1 VTTTT
6 PPTRGSFAA
15 LYEASRSLSHDVAP
29 RQLRLSQ
36 LEPNPNQPRTQFLE
50 GSIEELAASIRV
62 HGLLQPILVR
72 PHPHHGAGRYEII
85 AGERRFHAC
94 RLAGLEAVPVVIR
107 QLDDAT
113 ARQAALIENLQREN
127 ITPLEE
133 AAVLK
138 QILEE
143 TGLSHREVGER
154 IGKSKAYVEQ
164 RVRLLRYPEE
174 VRSALARRP
183 AGEGAA
189 FGPGHAKA
197 VVQLSDIEARQA
209 LIAEVE
215 RKGLTVRDV
224 ERRVQRLLQ
233 GPVRPVATPAAAAPE
248 AVELAGLAV
257 CRLLAEAAAAGASS
271 VDRATLRRALEADLA
286 RL

>member
-1 VTTTT
+1 MTTTP

-36 LEPNPNQPRTQFLE
+36 LEPNPQQPRTQFPT

-72 PHPHHGAGRYEII
+72 PHPHLGNGRYEIV

-133 AAVLK
+133 AVVLK
-138 QILEE
+138 QILDE

-174 VRSALARRP
+174 VRTALTRRP
-183 AGEGAA
+183 DPEGAT
-189 FGPGHAKA
+189 FGPGHARA
-197 VVQLSDIEARQA
+197 VVQLQDAAARQA
-209 LIAEVE
+209 LIAEIE
-215 RKGLTVRDV
+215 RKGLTVREA
-224 ERRVQRLLQ
+224 ERRVQRALQ
-233 GPVRPVATPAAAAPE
+233 APARPGPAPDTPAAT
-248 AVELAGLAV
+248 VEVAELEVA
-257 CRLLAEAAAAGASS
+257 RLLAAAAATGATT
-271 VDRATLRRALEADLA
+271 VDRLALRRALQGDLA

>member
-1 VTTTT
+1 MTTTT

-36 LEPNPNQPRTQFLE
+36 LEPNPNQPRTQFPE

-72 PHPHHGAGRYEII
+72 PHPQLGAGRYEIV
-85 AGERRFHAC
+85 AGERRYHAC
-94 RLAGLEAVPVVIR
+94 RLVGLDAVPVVIR

-127 ITPLEE
+127 ISPLEE
-133 AAVLK
+133 AVVLK
-138 QILEE
+138 QILDE

-154 IGKSKAYVEQ
+154 IGKTKAYVEQ

-174 VRSALARRP
+174 VRVALARRP
-183 AGEGAA
+183 VGDGAA

-197 VVQLSDIEARQA
+197 VVQLPDGEARHA

-215 RKGLTVRDV
+215 RRGLTVREV

-233 GPVRPVATPAAAAPE
+233 PAPRPAAAAAP
-248 AVELAGLAV
+248 ATVPLAGLEIA
-257 CRLLAEAAAAGASS
+257 RLLDAVREAGADT
-271 VDRATLRRALEADLA
+271 VDRAALRRALQADLA
-286 RL
+286 RT

>member
-6 PPTRGSFAA
+6 PPARGSFAA

-36 LEPNPNQPRTQFLE
+36 LEPNPSQPRTQFQE

-72 PHPHHGAGRYEII
+72 PHPHLGAGRYEII

-183 AGEGAA
+183 AGDGAA

-197 VVQLSDIEARQA
+197 VVQLPDPEARQA

-215 RKGLTVRDV
+215 RRGLTVREV

-233 GPVRPVATPAAAAPE
+233 GPVRPVATPAAATSE
-248 AVELAGLAV
+248 AVDLASLTV
-257 CRLLAEAAAAGASS
+257 SRLLADAAAAGATK
-271 VDRATLRRALEADLA
+271 VDRATLRRALQADLA

>member
-29 RQLRLSQ
+29 RQLRLNQ

-50 GSIEELAASIRV
+50 DSIEELAASIRV

-72 PHPHHGAGRYEII
+72 PHPHLGAGRYEII

-164 RVRLLRYPEE
+164 RVRLLKYPEE
-174 VRSALARRP
+174 VRAALARRP

-197 VVQLSDIEARQA
+197 VVQLSDTEARQA
-209 LIAEVE
+209 LIGEVE
-215 RKGLTVRDV
+215 RKGLTVREV

-233 GPVRPVATPAAAAPE
+233 GPVRPVATPAAASSE
-248 AVELAGLAV
+248 VVDLASLAV
-257 CRLLAEAAAAGASS
+257 SRLLAEAAAAGATS
-271 VDRATLRRALEADLA
+271 VDRATLRWALQADLA